1 MKQKI
6 IDFWKNSAILSQ
18 ITKAENQY
26 FRRRCENTHYTILT
40 PNCMAGLI
48 YSRLGEPFYSPTINT
63 SMQNEDFIKFLSDLD
78 YYLAQDVQEWVDDT
92 ADYPVGIIRGRTPED
107 DVRVNFVHY
116 PSFSAGREKW
126 NTRKKRIDP
135 NNLYVIVCDI
145 DDIYEKNYRRVGR
158 LSAAQLERLERVPCA
173 NLALL
178 TSHKDRTQSYAHYI
192 KPDYG
197 RPYPLVYMNR
207 DALGLNG
214 FERHF
219 DFVGFL
225 NHRNEP
231 KKKVLIVNGPLQYG
245 GSDIVAVRLQQGL
258 NTEEFD
264 CTYCLRYEE
273 PGPMEPEIAATGV
286 RILHQPDDQL
296 SYWRSYHYYKALFA
310 KEQFNIVH
318 CHLPFY
324 SGIVLAA
331 AKRAGIPKRV
341 AHAHFSHPLEYGHS
355 PIKRFVANL
364 YRRIMRH
371 VVSATATDIIGCS
384 QAAGEYL
391 AGKRGFAKKGVVL
404 NNGIDS
410 EKYRLSDA
418 KRAAVRRALGVED
431 QIVLGHIGQ
440 MYYVKNHGYL
450 LEVFA
455 TFHRAHKNSTL
466 LLVSDGPDRETL
478 EQRAQDL
485 GVRDSVQFLGFR
497 TDIPELMMAMDCF
510 VFPSIHEGFPL
521 TLIEAQAAQ
530 LPCVVSNTITPTVKL
545 TEALQFASIEAQPEE
560 WVKKIET
567 ALRIDRHTISRDRV
581 VEDFDIARVCKKL
594 EQIYLRK

>member
-1 MKQKI
+1 M
-6 IDFWKNSAILSQ
+6 
-18 ITKAENQY
+18 NQ
-26 FRRRCENTHYTILT
+26 E
-40 PNCMAGLI
+40 
-48 YSRLGEPFYSPTINT
+48 
-63 SMQNEDFIKFLSDLD
+63 
-78 YYLAQDVQEWVDDT
+78 
-92 ADYPVGIIRGRTPED
+92 
-107 DVRVNFVHY
+107 
-116 PSFSAGREKW
+116 
-126 NTRKKRIDP
+126 
-135 NNLYVIVCDI
+135 
-145 DDIYEKNYRRVGR
+145 
-158 LSAAQLERLERVPCA
+158 
-173 NLALL
+173 
-178 TSHKDRTQSYAHYI
+178 
-192 KPDYG
+192 
-197 RPYPLVYMNR
+197 
-207 DALGLNG
+207 
-214 FERHF
+214 
-219 DFVGFL
+219 
-225 NHRNEP
+225 
-231 KKKVLIVNGPLQYG
+231 KKVLIVNEPLQYG

-296 SYWRSYHYYKALFA
+296 SYRRSYRYYKALFA

-331 AKRAGIPKRV
+331 AKWAGVPKRV
-341 AHAHFSHPLEYGHS
+341 AHAHFSQPLEYAHS
-355 PIKRFVANL
+355 PISRLVANL
-364 YRRIMRH
+364 YRWVMRH

-455 TFHRAHKNSTL
+455 AFHRAHKNSTL
-466 LLVSDGPDRETL
+466 LLVSDGPDREAL

-497 TDIPELMMAMDCF
+497 TDIPELLMAMDCF

-521 TLIEAQAAQ
+521 TLVEAQAAQ
-530 LPCVVSNTITPTVKL
+530 LPCVVSDTITPTVKL

-581 VEDFDIARVCKKL
+581 VEDFDIARVCEKL